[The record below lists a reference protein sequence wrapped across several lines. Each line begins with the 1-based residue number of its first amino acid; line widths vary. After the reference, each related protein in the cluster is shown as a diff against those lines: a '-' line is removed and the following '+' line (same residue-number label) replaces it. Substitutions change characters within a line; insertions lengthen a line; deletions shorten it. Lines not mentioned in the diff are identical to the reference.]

1 MFTNVSGNDISKST
15 LLPLGIPLT
24 RQAHALH
31 AHCDHQIERKNTAEK
46 DKAALNTAALN
57 VNESGDLIWVEE
69 PEQVEP
75 QLRKGLKTGLYSKT

>member
-1 MFTNVSGNDISKST
+1 MSAATTSQNSPSSPSEFHK
-15 LLPLGIPLT
+15 LGKPMLCMRTVIIKLRGKT
-24 RQAHALH
+24 
-31 AHCDHQIERKNTAEK
+31 TAKKE
-46 DKAALNTAALN
+46 KAALNPAALN